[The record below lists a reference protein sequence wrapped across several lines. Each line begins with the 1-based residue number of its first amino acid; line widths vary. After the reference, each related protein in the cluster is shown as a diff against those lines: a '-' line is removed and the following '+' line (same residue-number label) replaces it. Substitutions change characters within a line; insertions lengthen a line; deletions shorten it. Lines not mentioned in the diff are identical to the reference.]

1 MRASILFLFFAALLM
16 HNNVLYADR
25 AKPAVKIAVEV
36 IVFEDGKVTVQG
48 MPAKKFSP
56 AKIGKKAKSDACCDS
71 KACSKCNI
79 TQKPSATK
87 KEDKMMTRKDSRPKW
102 NSKSMLK
109 KVADSIMSLDQNKD
123 GRLNAD
129 EVQPRLRS
137 PFSEVDSNGDGYL
150 DRGEVARQIK
160 RKMRND

>member
-1 MRASILFLFFAALLM
+1 M

-25 AKPAVKIAVEV
+25 AKPAVKIEVEV
-36 IVFEDGKVTVQG
+36 IVFEDGNVTVQG
-48 MPAKKFSP
+48 MPVKKISP
-56 AKIGKKAKSDACCDS
+56 AKNEEKAKSVACCDS
-71 KACSKCNI
+71 NACSKCNI
-79 TQKPSATK
+79 TEEPSVTTKEDQMMTK
-87 KEDKMMTRKDSRPKW
+87 KNVRFKPK
-102 NSKSMLK
+102 SKSMLK

-150 DRGEVARQIK
+150 DRGEVIRQIK
-160 RKMRND
+160 QKMRKN